1 MKIHRGDPSD
11 FVVFVFSVLVAVVVV
26 VFVARLQLNSGIGK
40 AFFPTMEN
48 IWPRES
54 LLFERGQR

>member
-1 MKIHRGDPSD
+1 MKIHCGDSSD

-26 VFVARLQLNSGIGK
+26 VLLLLQLNSGIGQ

>member
-26 VFVARLQLNSGIGK
+26 VFVAIAIELWHRSSVFSNYGK
-40 AFFPTMEN
+40 HLAKR
-48 IWPRES
+48 IVII
-54 LLFERGQR
+54 